1 MCLYTPRALPVAP
14 GSGAT
19 GMITSIAG
27 WLGTKAASSIS
38 YGAQLDAVLAGPRRP
53 PAPQLPPRAEP
64 EPEIVVAPKEPEP
77 TTLAPPPPP
86 EPARRS
92 PTWYESYQK
101 SAASVSDA
109 ARRQGL
115 FNLQLLHKRDEML
128 ASIDNGMASLERSTR
143 DFVRS
148 TRDAAIKAAAKDK
161 LDQYL

>member
-1 MCLYTPRALPVAP
+1 MCIR
-14 GSGAT
+14 
-19 GMITSIAG
+19 
-27 WLGTKAASSIS
+27 
-38 YGAQLDAVLAGPRRP
+38 DR
-53 PAPQLPPRAEP
+53 
-64 EPEIVVAPKEPEP
+64 
-77 TTLAPPPPP
+77 
-86 EPARRS
+86 
-92 PTWYESYQK
+92 K